1 VPPRKFCE
9 QCFRPTDSWV
19 EVEPVG
25 RVETFSICHVRWD
38 MVPLDPPE
46 IPAVVRL
53 DGTSRGGFLH
63 LLGDVA
69 PDDVQIGMAVEAVW
83 KPAAERTGS
92 ILDIS
97 HFRPREGIT

>member
-1 VPPRKFCE
+1 M
-9 QCFRPTDSWV
+9 
-19 EVEPVG
+19 EPVG

-46 IPAVVRL
+46 IPAVIRL
-53 DGTSRGGFLH
+53 DGTSQGGFLH

-69 PDDVQIGMAVEAVW
+69 PDDVEIGMAVEAVW
-83 KPAAERTGS
+83 KPAAARTGS

-97 HFRPREGIT
+97 HFRPREGNA